1 MLTQRFEVTDYV
13 SDILCLRTG
22 TLSTS
27 RDEDSI
33 MNYDEPLDV
42 YTPRT
47 ESIAPSDSH
56 DSITEYTPQSGSL
69 APSESNEEPGCVP
82 TPMELVD
89 SETAPNPIAPEG
101 VQLGETGEDSPMMD
115 IGPTKE
121 QQTVTGFPRRGQPR
135 ILDRAQG
142 GFSPSKPLPTLA
154 SQGDGYLPS
163 REQIEGLAKDEH
175 RDDAETYKP

>member
-1 MLTQRFEVTDYV
+1 M
-13 SDILCLRTG
+13 S
-22 TLSTS
+22 
-27 RDEDSI
+27 
-33 MNYDEPLDV
+33 YDEPLDI

-56 DSITEYTPQSGSL
+56 DSITEYTPQSESL
-69 APSESNEEPGCVP
+69 APSESNEEPACDP
-82 TPMELVD
+82 TPMELV
-89 SETAPNPIAPEG
+89 NPDAAANPVAPEG
-101 VQLGETGEDSPMMD
+101 VQFGETGEDSSMID

-135 ILDRAQG
+135 ILNGAQG
-142 GFSPSKPLPTLA
+142 GFSPSEPLQTLE